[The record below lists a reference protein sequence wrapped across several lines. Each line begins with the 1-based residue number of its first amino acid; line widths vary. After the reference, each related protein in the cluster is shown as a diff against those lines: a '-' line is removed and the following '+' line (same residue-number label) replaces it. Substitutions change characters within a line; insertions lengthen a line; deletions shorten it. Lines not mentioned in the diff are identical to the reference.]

1 MHECDIE
8 TSCLLNI
15 LLVGHAWPNDI
26 ETSCLLNILLVG
38 HAWPND
44 IETSCLLNISRSC
57 MA

>member
-1 MHECDIE
+1 MAYYIE

-26 ETSCLLNILLVG
+26 ETSCLLNILGHSRPCILVG

-44 IETSCLLNISRSC
+44 IERIFY
-57 MA
+57 